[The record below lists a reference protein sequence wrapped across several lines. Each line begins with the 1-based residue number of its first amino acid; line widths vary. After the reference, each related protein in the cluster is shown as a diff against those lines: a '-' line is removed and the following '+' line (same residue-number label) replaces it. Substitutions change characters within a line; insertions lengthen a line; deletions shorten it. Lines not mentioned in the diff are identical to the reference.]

1 MKNLL
6 ILLFTASLIISCSKS
21 SDEPILVNSNPH
33 NLQNLGLKPENN
45 IYPYYPDTSTIGLG
59 DNIWSHTISGDT
71 LKVYRRAEVSDDS
84 GDGIWYTFLIKSNEW
99 IVPLKV
105 KRVVNDAYLAV
116 PIIGLVA
123 YDKPIEV
130 FKLQGYEEK
139 KYLACQIETSNGHFW
154 GPGTLVDKMWIDL
167 TK

>member
-1 MKNLL
+1 MKKLL
-6 ILLFTASLIISCSKS
+6 ILLFTASIIISCSRS
-21 SDEPILVNSNPH
+21 NDEPVVVNSNPH

-45 IYPYYPDTSTIGLG
+45 KYPYYPTITTIGLG
-59 DNIWSHTISGDT
+59 DNMWFHTIIGDT
-71 LKVYRRAEVSDDS
+71 LKVFRRAEVSDDS
-84 GDGIWYTFLIKSNEW
+84 GDDIIYTFLIKKNEW
-99 IVPLKV
+99 IVALKA
-105 KRVVNDAYLAV
+105 KRIVTDAYMSP
-116 PIIGLVA
+116 PILGLVA

-154 GPGTLVDKMWIDL
+154 RAGTLVDKMWIDL

>member
-1 MKNLL
+1 M
-6 ILLFTASLIISCSKS
+6 
-21 SDEPILVNSNPH
+21 
-33 NLQNLGLKPENN
+33 
-45 IYPYYPDTSTIGLG
+45 
-59 DNIWSHTISGDT
+59 
-71 LKVYRRAEVSDDS
+71 
-84 GDGIWYTFLIKSNEW
+84 
-99 IVPLKV
+99 
-105 KRVVNDAYLAV
+105 VNDAYLAV